1 MILRAYQERASMR
14 GVERIFGT
22 VRQTLA
28 RWIREKAA
36 NLPAMETTSWLLSQT
51 RCWIWMSYGHFCAQ
65 SATNA
70 GSGLPSVV
78 APARSSPASSAAAA
92 PTGAGLCAISSPKTA
107 TLVVPAA
114 HHFQGGAMPANCFS
128 DQRGLAAV
136 STKTGKGGCSHWSN
150 EVQSQEGHAWYGLSR
165 GCDGLFLTTFY
176 QKETRK

>member
-1 MILRAYQERASMR
+1 MR

-36 NLPAMETTSWLLSQT
+36 NLPAMEITLLAAEPDDVLDLDELWSFVRTKRNQRWVWIALCRRT
-51 RCWIWMSYGHFCAQ
+51 RQ
-65 SATNA
+65 
-70 GSGLPSVV
+70 VV
-78 APARSSPASSAAAA
+78 ACFIGGRSADRCRALRHLIPQNYNSRCSCSA
-92 PTGAGLCAISSPKTA
+92 PFP
-107 TLVVPAA
+107 
-114 HHFQGGAMPANCFS
+114 GGAMPANCFS

-136 STKTGKGGCSHWSN
+136 STRTGKGGCSHWSN
-150 EVQSQEGHAWYGLSR
+150 EVQSQDGHAWYGLSR